1 MLLNFK
7 YENFGL
13 SSPRQRYVLINNSRL
28 MELLNVGLI
37 DELKDTH
44 KRWVDETL
52 RIDKH
57 VRESKWSQSVAVGSK
72 EFVEMTKNKLSSR
85 VKGRSI
91 IRSDE
96 DYCIREQQTPYITD
110 FANENAVLI
119 DDNTYLWNFFD
130 VN

>member
-1 MLLNFK
+1 MIAWPDPN
-7 YENFGL
+7 GL
-13 SSPRQRYVLINNSRL
+13 PQWSS
-28 MELLNVGLI
+28 
-37 DELKDTH
+37 
-44 KRWVDETL
+44 
-52 RIDKH
+52 
-57 VRESKWSQSVAVGSK
+57 RESKWSQSVAVGSK